1 MLLQKHVIDLIDKYN
16 GYNDYIK
23 ERSALYSSVRRTL
36 IVREGGA
43 VSPREI
49 FQMATDR
56 FRHFFEEEEI
66 IKLKIENY
74 KKLTYTLYL
83 NIVYSMLFLM
93 SHEVWTDSS

>member
-74 KKLTYTLYL
+74 ISLPIHYT
-83 NIVYSMLFLM
+83 
-93 SHEVWTDSS
+93 